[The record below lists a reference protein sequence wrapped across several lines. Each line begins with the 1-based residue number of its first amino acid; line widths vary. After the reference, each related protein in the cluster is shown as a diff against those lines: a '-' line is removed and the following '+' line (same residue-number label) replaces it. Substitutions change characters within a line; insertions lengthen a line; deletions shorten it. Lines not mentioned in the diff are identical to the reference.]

1 MESYIKNMVSQE
13 SISLQVVVEGTISE
27 EDMTTIYVSSF
38 STVFISNFLF
48 TSKCKNAA
56 TVYFLDM
63 TLLMWASSMPFDSF
77 KSD

>member
-1 MESYIKNMVSQE
+1 MVSQE

-48 TSKCKNAA
+48 TTKYKNAA